1 MIAKFL
7 GSILASGSSQHRLL
21 AGLRWTHPL
30 VVSVFAVGTGNMS
43 GLMGIWVISCAVWW
57 FDRGKVVR
65 EWWNNSSGS
74 TDKLTSHVAKP
85 ESSIRDF
92 VGLHFNAAI
101 LKRKVA
107 SFIDENCTYRLDGE
121 VLPWA
126 KLVHLQ
132 ETLVGWRLDF
142 HIDSDQRTRDFS
154 NRAGLMGR
162 KIFGSDLPVKVVHAR
177 SGVIEVHFSERD
189 ILAEKISGEILA
201 ASGTDPMEAK
211 CVAISET
218 GLPVTASMAHTLV
231 VGATGSGKGSVLWA
245 YIRALL
251 PSARAGT
258 AVFYGIDPKRT
269 ELKGCEALF
278 QQLAFTHEETAD
290 ILDRILAV
298 MRQRQAQGGRKF
310 IVSKSNP
317 LIFLAIDEFAAMTV
331 GADRDTKK
339 RIEASFLLIMSQ
351 GRSAGIAVLAMA
363 QQPQKEV
370 LGNIRA
376 HFVLRVGLRLET
388 SLETSMVFG
397 EGMADLGVGCHQIS
411 AATAA
416 NNYATAGIG
425 WALHESDGLVKVRFP
440 YTSDEE
446 IEDILKGAVNWNEHG
461 RTEH

>member
-1 MIAKFL
+1 
-7 GSILASGSSQHRLL
+7 
-21 AGLRWTHPL
+21 
-30 VVSVFAVGTGNMS
+30 MS
-43 GLMGIWVISCAVWW
+43 GLMSIWVISCVVWW
-57 FDRGKVVR
+57 FDRGKVLK
-65 EWWNNSSGS
+65 ESFGDSSDDSGNLNGFV
-74 TDKLTSHVAKP
+74 TRLGG
-85 ESSIRDF
+85 SIRGS
-92 VGLHFNAAI
+92 VGLHLNAAI
-101 LKRKVA
+101 LKRKIG
-107 SFIDENCTYRLDGE
+107 SFIDENCTYRQDGE

-142 HIDSDQRTRDFS
+142 HIDSDQRARDFS

-162 KIFGSDLPVKVVHAR
+162 KIFGSDRPTKVVHVR
-177 SGVIEVHFSERD
+177 SGVVEVHFSERD
-189 ILAEKISGEILA
+189 ILAEKINGEILA
-201 ASGTDPMEAK
+201 TVSADPMEAK
-211 CVAISET
+211 CVAVSEN
-218 GLPVTASMAHTLV
+218 GFPVTASMAHTLV

-278 QQLAFTHEETAD
+278 KQLAFTPEETAD
-290 ILDRILAV
+290 ILDRILAD
-298 MRQRQAQGGRKF
+298 MRQRQEQGGRKF

-317 LIFLAIDEFAAMTV
+317 LIFLAIDEFAAMTL

-416 NNYATAGIG
+416 NNYESAGIG